1 MAERSTRSGGGSRGG
16 DRGDRRPGAAP
27 IRSMAELNQVS
38 AQQTLVTPTAPVDL
52 PEPQKDAQGRSY
64 ATGAR
69 KNAVA
74 RVWIKPGKGQFTVNG
89 RDGNVYFARPVLR
102 MLIRQP
108 FLVAN
113 RTEQFDV
120 FATVTGGGLSGQAGA
135 VRHGISKALTF
146 FEPALRP
153 NLKKVGFL
161 TRDSRVVERKKYGR
175 AKARRSFQFSKR

>member
-1 MAERSTRSGGGSRGG
+1 MPERPTRSGGGARGG
-16 DRGDRRPGAAP
+16 DRSERRPAAAP
-27 IRSMAELNQVS
+27 MRSMAELNQVS
-38 AQQTLVTPTAPVDL
+38 AQQTIAAQAPVDL
-52 PEPQKDAQGRSY
+52 PEPKKDAQGRAY

-74 RVWIKPGKGQFTVNG
+74 RVWLKLGKGKFTING

-113 RTEQFDV
+113 RSEQFDV